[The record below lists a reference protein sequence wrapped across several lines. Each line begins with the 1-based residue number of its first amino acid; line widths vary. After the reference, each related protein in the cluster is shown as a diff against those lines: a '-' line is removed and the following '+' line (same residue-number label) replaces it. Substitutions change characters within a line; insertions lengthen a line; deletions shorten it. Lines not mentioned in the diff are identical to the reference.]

1 MIKNKRFVH
10 GGNVYEPPAAGS
22 DGGKWLDFSANINPL
37 GLSASVKDAIAA
49 HIGGLVHY
57 PDPEARELRAAL
69 AGAYETPEDTFVL
82 GNGAAEL
89 FYLFFEVERP
99 KRVLLPVPSFSE
111 YERAALASGA
121 DVEYFLLR
129 EKSGFA
135 IDCDAL
141 LDDVRETKTEAVVLG
156 NPNNPTGTL
165 LSREELVRLSERLIA
180 LGCSLVVDE
189 SFLDFRRDEAAHTI
203 RREAGRLPHC
213 LLVRSLTKFYAMPGL
228 RLGFGVCMP
237 ALATKLDA
245 HKDVWNVNL
254 LAQAAGVA
262 ALKDHDYQEK
272 SRAFLAETAPKFAK
286 AVAALPNVATVLP
299 PSANRAGG
307 RPHPRPAEPR
317 HPHPRLRELPRP
329 VGRLAAA
336 GCAER
341 GRKRTAARCVERNR
355 VLIKALL
362 RCVGSLPEGAF
373 PQKEIH
379 L

>member
-10 GGNVYEPPAAGS
+10 GGNVYEPSAAGS

-49 HIGGLVHY
+49 HVGGLVHY

-245 HKDVWNVNL
+245 HEGRDETAQVGTTSGTSDDDVGLDAILVERPLGFQSDDGLVKQHLVEHGAQHIAVAL
-254 LAQAAGVA
+254 LAEGTLHGFRDGATQAA
-262 ALKDHDYQEK
+262 
-272 SRAFLAETAPKFAK
+272 
-286 AVAALPNVATVLP
+286 
-299 PSANRAGG
+299 
-307 RPHPRPAEPR
+307 
-317 HPHPRLRELPRP
+317 LR
-329 VGRLAAA
+329 V
-336 GCAER
+336 
-341 GRKRTAARCVERNR
+341 R
-355 VLIKALL
+355 VLTENLA
-362 RCVGSLPEGAF
+362 P
-373 PQKEIH
+373 H
-379 L
+379 LCRHAG

>member
-10 GGNVYEPPAAGS
+10 GGNVYEPSAAGS

-49 HIGGLVHY
+49 HVGGLVHY

-141 LDDVRETKTEAVVLG
+141 LDDVRETKAEAVVLG

-165 LSREELVRLSERLIA
+165 LSREELVRLSERLNA

-189 SFLDFRRDEAAHTI
+189 SFLDFRRYEAEHTI

-237 ALATKLDA
+237 KLAAKLDA

-262 ALKDHDYQEK
+262 ALKDQDYQEK
-272 SRAFLAETAPKFAK
+272 SRAFLAETAPKFAA
-286 AVAALPNVATVLP
+286 AVKELPNVATVLP
-299 PSANRAGG
+299 PSANFLLLRLKEAGQ
-307 RPHPRPAEPR
+307 AEGLIR
-317 HPHPRLRELPRP
+317 GLRSRGILIRDCANFPGLSEGWL
-329 VGRLAAA
+329 RLAVRRKEEN
-336 GCAER
+336 ER
-341 GRKRTAARCVERNR
+341 
-355 VLIKALL
+355 LL
-362 RCVGSLPEGAF
+362 AVWREMA
-373 PQKEIH
+373 
-379 L
+379 

>member
-1 MIKNKRFVH
+1 M
-10 GGNVYEPPAAGS
+10 
-22 DGGKWLDFSANINPL
+22 
-37 GLSASVKDAIAA
+37 KDAIAA

-69 AGAYETPEDTFVL
+69 AEVYETPEDTFVL

-129 EKSGFA
+129 ERSGFA
-135 IDCDAL
+135 IDCEAL
-141 LDDVRETKTEAVVLG
+141 AVVLG

-165 LSREELVRLSERLIA
+165 LSREELVRLSERLTA

-189 SFLDFRRDEAAHTI
+189 SFLDFRRDEAEHTI

-237 ALATKLDA
+237 ALAAKLDA

-262 ALKDHDYQEK
+262 ALHDKDYQEK
-272 SRAFLAETAPKFAK
+272 SKAFIAETAPKFAE
-286 AVAALPNVATVLP
+286 AVAKLPNVATVLP
-299 PSANRAGG
+299 PSANFLLLRLKEAGQ
-307 RPHPRPAEPR
+307 AEGLIR
-317 HPHPRLRELPRP
+317 GLRQNGILIRDCATFAGLSEGWL
-329 VGRLAAA
+329 RLAVRKKEEN
-336 GCAER
+336 ER
-341 GRKRTAARCVERNR
+341 
-355 VLIKALL
+355 LL
-362 RCVGSLPEGAF
+362 AVWREMAN
-373 PQKEIH
+373 
-379 L
+379 

>member
-10 GGNVYEPPAAGS
+10 GGNVYEPSAAGS

-129 EKSGFA
+129 ERNGFA
-135 IDCDAL
+135 IDCEAL
-141 LDDVRETKTEAVVLG
+141 LDEVRQTKADAVVLG

-165 LSREELVRLSERLIA
+165 LPREELVRLSERLTA

-189 SFLDFRRDEAAHTI
+189 SFLDFRTDEAEHTI

-213 LLVRSLTKFYAMPGL
+213 LLVRSLTKFFAMPGL

-237 ALATKLDA
+237 QLAAKLDA

-262 ALKDHDYQEK
+262 ALGDHDYQER
-272 SRAFLAETAPKFAK
+272 SRAFVAETAPKFAE
-286 AVAALPNVATVLP
+286 AVASLPNVATVLP
-299 PSANRAGG
+299 PSANFLMLRLKEAGEAEHLIESLRARGILIRDCANFAG
-307 RPHPRPAEPR
+307 LSEGW
-317 HPHPRLRELPRP
+317 L
-329 VGRLAAA
+329 RLAVRRSEENEKLLAA
-336 GCAER
+336 WRDVA
-341 GRKRTAARCVERNR
+341 K
-355 VLIKALL
+355 
-362 RCVGSLPEGAF
+362 
-373 PQKEIH
+373 
-379 L
+379 

>member
-189 SFLDFRRDEAAHTI
+189 SFLDFRRDEAEHTI

-299 PSANRAGG
+299 PSANFLMLRLKEAGQ
-307 RPHPRPAEPR
+307 AEGLIR
-317 HPHPRLRELPRP
+317 GLRSRGILIRDCANFSGLSEGWL
-329 VGRLAAA
+329 RLAVRKEEEN
-336 GCAER
+336 ER
-341 GRKRTAARCVERNR
+341 
-355 VLIKALL
+355 LL
-362 RCVGSLPEGAF
+362 DAWR
-373 PQKEIH
+373 EIVC
-379 L
+379 